1 MILTTTSSTIAAV
14 IAGTLFVGSL
24 GATADPAPVAA
35 PGRDDIYVANASL
48 TTSGATIL
56 NDGHVDIASLIEA
69 DALVTKVKDT
79 SEGSQPVWREP
90 EQTVL
95 QLLPESKTVVPSDP
109 AFGFLGEPGS
119 PVWQV
124 TQTQQDHLLWPGW
137 STEALAPSA
146 TSGGVAWTLTSVEGY
161 PDATGSPSA
170 VGDFALYELGTFGAA
185 TVLFD
190 STDPKRSSFTIPK
203 NVHAHGTWSFTAE
216 GAYCMSFAR
225 SAQSPSGAA
234 LSDDFVIAV
243 AVGAVA
249 VRAIDPAKCFSRP
262 EPDPSTPTVP
272 EVPTPETPGT
282 PETPETPD
290 IPETPDTP
298 EAPVVPETPPV
309 PPAPPVPP
317 VPAPASTTVAAS
329 QCVAGATIL
338 SSGHVDYAS
347 RIVNGKL
354 ESLIKDGTTQ
364 TTAWREPSGT
374 VVWLK
379 PTSKV
384 VLPPGYG
391 AIGAAGTA
399 VWQVPQTQNADLVW
413 LGWNS
418 EELSAAQVTGPVS
431 WTLDSVSGPGAVKV
445 YLQGSFG
452 EVKEVVFDGGGTHSI
467 ALGKHVHG
475 NWAFAAEGVYRLG
488 FTQTVTLA
496 GGARSSDT
504 ETLTV
509 AVGAIDPRTAI
520 SRASGCGAIAAG
532 APTPAAAADADVLAA
547 LAAAQAAAQAAA
559 VVPDAGERERPS
571 KPGSRAAASV
581 ERPASST
588 TAAGGPVQI
597 LLFVLGGLLVLGA
610 AGGAVLWSRGRGPAA
625 AVPGE

>member
-1 MILTTTSSTIAAV
+1 VILTTPSSTIAAV
-14 IAGTLFVGSL
+14 IAGTLLLGSL
-24 GATADPAPVAA
+24 GASPEPATAAA
-35 PGRDDIYVANASL
+35 PSPDDIYVPNASL

-56 NDGHVDIASLIEA
+56 NDGHVDIASLIEG

-90 EQTVL
+90 EETVL

-109 AFGFLGEPGS
+109 AFAFLGEPGS

-124 TQTQQDHLLWPGW
+124 SQTQRDGLLWPGW
-137 STEALAPSA
+137 STEALPLSA
-146 TSGGVAWTLTSVEGY
+146 TNGGIAWKLADIEGY
-161 PDATGSPSA
+161 PDATGAPSA
-170 VGDFALYELGTFGAA
+170 VGDFALYELGTFGAVS
-185 TVLFD
+185 VLFD
-190 STDPKRSSFTIPK
+190 SADAQRSSFTIPQ

-225 SAQSPSGAA
+225 SAQSPSGATLA
-234 LSDDFVIAV
+234 DEFVVAV

-249 VRAIDPAKCFSRP
+249 VRDIDPAKCFSRP
-262 EPDPSTPTVP
+262 DPEPS
-272 EVPTPETPGT
+272 
-282 PETPETPD
+282 
-290 IPETPDTP
+290 
-298 EAPVVPETPPV
+298 TPPV
-309 PPAPPVPP
+309 PELPPAPEAPPVPP
-317 VPAPASTTVAAS
+317 PAPPAPAPASTTVAAS

-347 RIVNGKL
+347 RVVNGKL
-354 ESLIKDGTTQ
+354 ESLIKDGTAQ
-364 TTAWREPSGT
+364 TTAWREPSAT

-379 PTSKV
+379 PSSKV

-391 AIGAAGTA
+391 AIGAAGSA

-418 EELSAAQVTGPVS
+418 EELSSAQVAGPVS

-475 NWAFAAEGVYRLG
+475 NWAFAAEGIYRLG

-509 AVGAIDPRTAI
+509 AVGAVDPRTAV
-520 SRASGCGAIAAG
+520 SRGSGCGAIAAG
-532 APTPAAAADADVLAA
+532 APTLAIAADAAA

-559 VVPDAGERERPS
+559 AQAPAERERPS
-571 KPGSRAAASV
+571 RPSSRAADSA
-581 ERPASST
+581 ERTASSV
-588 TAAGGPVQI
+588 TAAGGSVQM

-610 AGGAVLWSRGRGPAA
+610 AGGAVLWSRRRAPAA

>member
-1 MILTTTSSTIAAV
+1 VILTTTSSTIAAV
-14 IAGTLFVGSL
+14 IAGTLLIGSL
-24 GATADPAPVAA
+24 GATPDLTPAVP
-35 PGRDDIYVANASL
+35 PSSDDIYVPNASL

-56 NDGHVDIASLIEA
+56 NDGHIDIASLIEG

-90 EQTVL
+90 EETVL
-95 QLLPESKTVVPSDP
+95 QLLPESKTAVPSDP

-124 TQTQQDHLLWPGW
+124 TQTQQDDLLWPGW
-137 STEALAPSA
+137 STEALPLSA
-146 TSGGVAWTLTSVEGY
+146 TNGGVAWKLTDVEGY
-161 PDATGSPSA
+161 PDATGAPSA
-170 VGDFALYELGTFGAA
+170 VGDFALYELGTFGAV

-190 STDPKRSSFTIPK
+190 STDPQRSSFTIPK

-216 GAYCMSFAR
+216 GTYCMSFTR
-225 SAQSPSGAA
+225 SAQSPTGAA
-234 LSDDFVIAV
+234 LSDEFVVAV

-249 VRAIDPAKCFSRP
+249 VRAIDPAKCFSP
-262 EPDPSTPTVP
+262 SEPDPSTPTVP
-272 EVPTPETPGT
+272 EEPTTPETPDT

-290 IPETPDTP
+290 TPDTP
-298 EAPVVPETPPV
+298 DIPPV
-309 PPAPPVPP
+309 PPVPP

-374 VVWLK
+374 IVWLK
-379 PTSKV
+379 PSSKV

-452 EVKEVVFDGGGTHSI
+452 EVKELVFDGGGTHSI
-467 ALGKHVHG
+467 PLGKHVHG
-475 NWAFAAEGVYRLG
+475 NWAFAAEGVYRLS
-488 FTQTVTLA
+488 FTQAVTLA

-509 AVGAIDPRTAI
+509 AVGAVDPRTAV
-520 SRASGCGAIAAG
+520 SRGSGCGAIAAA
-532 APTPAAAADADVLAA
+532 APTRAAAADADALAA

-559 VVPDAGERERPS
+559 APDAGERERPS

-610 AGGAVLWSRGRGPAA
+610 AGGAVLWSRSRGPAA